1 MGKGLLRKLRPEHE
15 HKETTSTYI
24 DLSTVA
30 PPEDLDEGKTLKV
43 AEFHRY
49 EDLSNLITQ
58 VYNGHI
64 VIIDYSP
71 VAGDDLLLRR
81 ITTELKSVTNDI
93 QGDVAG
99 IKGNLLAVTPSGI
112 KIDRKII
119 RGGI

>member
-30 PPEDLDEGKTLKV
+30 PPGELDEGKGLKV
-43 AEFHRY
+43 AELHKY
-49 EDLSNLITQ
+49 EDLSELITL

-64 VIIDYSP
+64 VIIDYTP
-71 VAGDDLLLRR
+71 IANDDLLLRR
-81 ITTELKSVTNDI
+81 ITTELKSVTTDF

-99 IKGNLLAVTPSGI
+99 LKGNLLAVTPSGF

-119 RGGI
+119 RGH